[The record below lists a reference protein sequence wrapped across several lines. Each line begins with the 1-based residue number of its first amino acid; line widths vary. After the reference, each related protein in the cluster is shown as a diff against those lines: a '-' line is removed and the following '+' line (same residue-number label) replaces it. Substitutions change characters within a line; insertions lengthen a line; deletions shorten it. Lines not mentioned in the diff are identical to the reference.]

1 MTPEFTEHGLLPPG
15 IHETDFGELE
25 EKMGWS
31 RRRLE
36 LLEGLQSALELM
48 AASGVRCV
56 YLDGSFVTD
65 KDRPNDIDGCY
76 DLEASA
82 NAEELEAMA
91 PIFPPSPANRA
102 KAKELYGVDFFPAA
116 ATELG
121 SGQPFLRFFQKDR
134 QGRERGVL
142 VLEISDKGAA

>member
-1 MTPEFTEHGLLPPG
+1 MIPEFTENGLLPPG
-15 IHETDFGELE
+15 IYETALGELH

-31 RRRLE
+31 RRRLA
-36 LLEGLQSALELM
+36 LLEGLEGALELM
-48 AASGVRCV
+48 AASGVRRV
-56 YLDGSFVTD
+56 YVDGSFVTD

-76 DLEASA
+76 DLQEGAT
-82 NAEELEAMA
+82 AEELEAMA

-102 KAKELYGVDFFPAA
+102 KAKEIYGVDFFPAA

-121 SGQPFLRFFQKDR
+121 SGQPFIRFFQKDR

-142 VLEISDKGAA
+142 ALEISGEGAA

>member
-1 MTPEFTEHGLLPPG
+1 MPPG
-15 IHETDFGELE
+15 IYDTDFGELE

-31 RRRLE
+31 RRRRVLLDGLE
-36 LLEGLQSALELM
+36 RALDLM
-48 AASGVRCV
+48 AASGVRRV
-56 YLDGSFVTD
+56 YLDSSFVTD
-65 KDRPNDIDGCY
+65 KDRPNDVDGCY

-82 NAEELEAMA
+82 SAKELEAIA
-91 PIFPPSPANRA
+91 PIFPPSPDNRA
-102 KAKELYGVDFFPAA
+102 KARELYGVDFFPTA

-142 VLEISDKGAA
+142 VLEMSDEGAA

>member
-1 MTPEFTEHGLLPPG
+1 MIPAFTDECLLPPG
-15 IHETDFGELE
+15 IYETALEELH

-31 RRRLE
+31 RRRLV
-36 LLEGLQSALELM
+36 LLEGLERALELM
-48 AASGVRCV
+48 AASGVRRV

-76 DLEASA
+76 DLKEGAT
-82 NAEELEAMA
+82 AEELKAMA
-91 PIFPPSPANRA
+91 PIFPPSPDNRA

-121 SGQPFLRFFQKDR
+121 SGQPFLQFFQKDR
-134 QGRERGVL
+134 EGRERGVL
-142 VLEISDKGAA
+142 MLELSEEGAA

>member
-1 MTPEFTEHGLLPPG
+1 MIPEFTEDGLLPPG
-15 IHETDFGELE
+15 IYQTDFEDLE
-25 EKMGWS
+25 GKMGWS
-31 RRRLE
+31 RRRLA
-36 LLEGLQSALELM
+36 LLDGLESALELM
-48 AASGVRCV
+48 AANGVMRV

-76 DLEASA
+76 DLEESTT
-82 NAEELEAMA
+82 AEELEALT
-91 PIFPPSPANRA
+91 PIFPPSPDNRA

-121 SGQPFLRFFQKDR
+121 SGQPFLQFFQKDR

-142 VLEISDKGAA
+142 VLEVSDKGDM